1 MLAHATIV
9 RRNVARLNP
18 VNDAHADTNWLDAEE
33 MAAWR
38 GLVETFADLT
48 AQLEGELLAAHRITM
63 PEYATMVRLSEAEG
77 RRLRMCDLATQ
88 LHVSASGLT
97 RRVEDLVRRGWVRRE
112 PDAADRR
119 VINAVLTDEGF
130 AELERAAPTHV
141 DGVRRHLFDHLSR
154 TQVRQL
160 GSILRTLAGAT
171 GSPEAGSSAR

>member
-1 MLAHATIV
+1 MVTE
-9 RRNVARLNP
+9 
-18 VNDAHADTNWLDAEE
+18 WLDDEE

-48 AQLEGELLAAHRITM
+48 ATLEAELLAEHQISM
-63 PEYATMVRLSEAEG
+63 PEYATLVRLSEAEG
-77 RRLRMCDLATQ
+77 RSLRMCDLATR

-112 PDAADRR
+112 PDASDRR

-130 AELERAAPTHV
+130 ARLEEAAPTHV

-154 TQVRQL
+154 SQVRQL
-160 GSILRTLAGAT
+160 ASILQKLQAPADS
-171 GSPEAGSSAR
+171 SPSPAPAR